1 MQIDNTNDLNACNYK
16 MFLYTV
22 RSLASSQGFYSRLQN
37 EIDSWDEDNMGDNYT
52 IDNWNMATSY
62 ETMKWFRSIGSR
74 QRIKVR
80 VNSKGKYIRDIYSYA
95 PHDND
100 YRNLIRF
107 TEL

>member
-1 MQIDNTNDLNACNYK
+1 MTTEKYNETIYHQRRIAGK
-16 MFLYTV
+16 WYT
-22 RSLASSQGFYSRLQN
+22 
-37 EIDSWDEDNMGDNYT
+37 EDKDNMGDNLT

-62 ETMKWFRSIGSR
+62 ETMKWFRSIGSK

>member
-1 MQIDNTNDLNACNYK
+1 MSNEAKYNETIYHQQRVAGK
-16 MFLYTV
+16 WYT
-22 RSLASSQGFYSRLQN
+22 
-37 EIDSWDEDNMGDNYT
+37 IDEDDMGNNHT

-62 ETMKWFRSIGSR
+62 ETLRWFRRIGSR

-80 VNSKGKYIRDIYSYA
+80 VNSKGKYIRDIYSYS
-95 PHDND
+95 PNDNN

>member
-1 MQIDNTNDLNACNYK
+1 MTTEKYNETIYHQKRIAGK
-16 MFLYTV
+16 WYTV
-22 RSLASSQGFYSRLQN
+22 
-37 EIDSWDEDNMGDNYT
+37 DEDNMGDNYT
-52 IDNWNMATSY
+52 IDNWNMATSH
-62 ETMKWFRSIGSR
+62 ETMKWFRSIGSK

-95 PHDND
+95 PHDVD